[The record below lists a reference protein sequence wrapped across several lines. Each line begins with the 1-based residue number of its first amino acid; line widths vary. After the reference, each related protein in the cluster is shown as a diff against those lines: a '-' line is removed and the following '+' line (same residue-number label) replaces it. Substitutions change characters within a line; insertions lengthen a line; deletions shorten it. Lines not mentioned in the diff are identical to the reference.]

1 MNERRANRMNENRVY
16 TFRPSPQTKT
26 LMAKLLTLE
35 PGDFGKRLA
44 ALRKAAGYTQQELAD
59 EVGATR
65 RMIAY
70 YETESDHPPTNMLV
84 GLANALN
91 VSTDELLGLGKKKN
105 PKQPDTRLQR
115 RLKQIEKMDASDKR
129 QILQV
134 IDAFIER
141 AQLKQ
146 VTKRA

>member
-1 MNERRANRMNENRVY
+1 MNETRVY
-16 TFRPSPQTKT
+16 TFRSSQPTTT

-91 VSTDELLGLGKKKN
+91 VSTDELLGLNNKKKS
-105 PKQPDTRLQR
+105 KQPDTRLQR
-115 RLKQIEKMDASDKR
+115 RLQQIEKMEATDKR

-141 AQLKQ
+141 AQLKEAN
-146 VTKRA
+146 KRA